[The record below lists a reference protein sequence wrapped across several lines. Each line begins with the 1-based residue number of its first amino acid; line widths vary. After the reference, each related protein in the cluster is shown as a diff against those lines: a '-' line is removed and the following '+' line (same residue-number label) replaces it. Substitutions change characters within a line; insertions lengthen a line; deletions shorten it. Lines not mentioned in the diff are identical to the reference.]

1 MKLRDELATLVGFPS
16 VSSRPMN
23 ALADHVAQRCVDL
36 GMQVERVEHAPG
48 KVNLIATAGPAGTDG
63 IVLSGHMDVVP
74 TENQPWSS
82 DPFVL
87 TERDGKLYGRG
98 AADMKGF
105 FASTF
110 AALDQ
115 INLRALGRELMLVW
129 TADEEIGCMGSA
141 AVVDALRG
149 RPVPSACLI
158 GEPTGFCCF
167 RMHPGHAHVWIEVR
181 GQAAHSSR
189 PELGANAILTAARVI
204 GALDAFAKQLRA
216 EVVDL
221 PMPAPWVVLNVAKV
235 SGGSAVN
242 IVPDRCTIELGYRP
256 LPGTDDVAVFRRLQ
270 AMLEATFG
278 EGRCVVHAHLGA
290 IVPSMLTPGDTP
302 LAALLQPH
310 TAAGAAC
317 APFATDGGNLAR
329 AGMSTVIFGPG
340 SIDVAHQADEH
351 IDEADLHRAV
361 GILGA
366 VIHQRCVV

>member
-1 MKLRDELATLVGFPS
+1 MKLREELAALVAFPS
-16 VSSRPMN
+16 VSSRPMD

-36 GMQVERVEHAPG
+36 GMTVERVEHAPG

-63 IVLSGHMDVVP
+63 LVLSGHMDVVP

-82 DPFVL
+82 DPFML
-87 TERDGKLYGRG
+87 TERDGRLYGRG

-115 INLRALGRELMLVW
+115 INLRALRRELMLVW

-149 RPVPSACLI
+149 RPVPTACLI

-167 RMHPGHAHVWIEVR
+167 RMHPGHVHVFVEVR
-181 GQAAHSSR
+181 GAAAHSSR
-189 PELGANAILTAARVI
+189 PELGANAIVTAAQVI
-204 GALDAFAKQLRA
+204 ATIDTFSQQLRA
-216 EVVDL
+216 EVADL

-235 SGGSAVN
+235 SGGAAVN

-256 LPGTDDVAVFRRLQ
+256 LPGTADDAVFWRLQ
-270 AMLEATFG
+270 ALLDATYG
-278 EGRCVVHAHLGA
+278 GGRCAVRTHIGA
-290 IVPSMLTPGDTP
+290 IVPSMLTPANTP
-302 LAALLQPH
+302 LAALLNPH

-340 SIDVAHQADEH
+340 SIDVAHQADEY
-351 IDEADLHRAV
+351 IAEADLHHAV
-361 GILGA
+361 NILAG
-366 VIHQRCVV
+366 VVHQRCVV